1 MMATALTKPKLKS
14 RVAVVLTRGKSK
26 PAAKRKP
33 ARAIPVARADAKK
46 VSGRTMKKKSGKTP
60 SRTKIK
66 SPVKVSGVVRGKAV
80 KSQKLSGKSKVSH
93 KAPLP
98 VKKKTVI
105 AKPVVKATRSK
116 PEIIKHKSKSKP
128 VQTPVKTLMPE
139 ITPTVPFVVEMEQV
153 QVQVS
158 PNLSDKA
165 LHDYK
170 LVRSAIDLG
179 DQKAFAELMSRYK
192 DSIYFMLLKMVNNR
206 DDAED
211 LTIEAFGKAFKNI
224 RQYTP
229 DYAFSTWLF
238 KIATNNCIDFIR
250 KKRKQAFSI
259 DRGFENDEGQEMVLE
274 VKSLHPDP
282 EEHYMKKQKV
292 EMMRDVVDKLKPRY
306 KKLVE
311 LRYFRELAY
320 EEIAVELNLPL
331 GTVKAQLF
339 RAREFLYQ
347 IMKNS
352 AHHI

>member
-1 MMATALTKPKLKS
+1 MEIMTTTLSKPKVKS
-14 RVAVVLTRGKSK
+14 RVAAKLTTGKSK
-26 PAAKRKP
+26 PARKRKP
-33 ARAIPVARADAKK
+33 ARAIPVAKADKKK
-46 VSGRTMKKKSGKTP
+46 VTGRKKQKAALSTKS
-60 SRTKIK
+60 RQKIK
-66 SPVKVSGVVRGKAV
+66 NHVAP
-80 KSQKLSGKSKVSH
+80 GKSAKNK
-93 KAPLP
+93 KAARQPL
-98 VKKKTVI
+98 
-105 AKPVVKATRSK
+105 KPVNKKPSVNKTIPAKSHSIKIDIKQTIIPQNGHDHASK
-116 PEIIKHKSKSKP
+116 TKKRE
-128 VQTPVKTLMPE
+128 KTSMPE
-139 ITPTVPFVVEMEQV
+139 TLTIQKEITVVETENV
-153 QVQVS
+153 QIS

-170 LVRSAIDLG
+170 LVRNAIDEG
-179 DQKAFAELMSRYK
+179 DQKAFAELMARYK

-259 DRGFENDEGQEMVLE
+259 DRGFENEEGQEMVLE

-311 LRYFRELAY
+311 LRYFQELAY
-320 EEIAVELNLPL
+320 EEIAAELSLPL

-352 AHHI
+352 AHQI